1 MLLSGG
7 GEQACVRTIVAGV
20 LASRRNRS
28 DGEHQAPS
36 VAGNT
41 LVDSEPRTRYRCL
54 AKVLLALA
62 AGCLLGGWL
71 RPSAA
76 DLYHAWRAVAVQ
88 APPPLDPQ
96 SYAVKVAQFR
106 RLDPLADRARVVYLG
121 DSITDWMAA
130 SELLSVEGGAVL
142 NRAISGDTTGGVLAR
157 VTDTFPAGV
166 AVCFLM
172 IGRNDLGRGAGPNDT
187 ADRIMQIAQLLV
199 ERHRV
204 RHVVVESVLPF
215 AAANGAHALALN
227 DRLRRRL
234 AAKSE
239 TLSFLDLYSS
249 FLRGR
254 RLDESLYADYTHLN
268 ERGIELRLR
277 REIEHL
283 ARVVPDVRLSL
294 NVSLSKASSAF

>member
-1 MLLSGG
+1 M
-7 GEQACVRTIVAGV
+7 AGK
-20 LASRRNRS
+20 
-28 DGEHQAPS
+28 P
-36 VAGNT
+36 
-41 LVDSEPRTRYRCL
+41 LVDSEPRTRYRCW
-54 AKVLLALA
+54 AKALLGLG

-71 RPSAA
+71 RPYAGE
-76 DLYHAWRAVAVQ
+76 LYHSWRAVAVP
-88 APPPLDPQ
+88 APPPLDPE
-96 SYAVKVAQFR
+96 SYAVKSAQFR

-121 DSITDWMAA
+121 DSITDWMAV

-157 VTDTFPAGV
+157 VEGTFPAGV

-172 IGRNDLGRGAGPNDT
+172 IGRNDLGRGAAPNDT

-215 AAANGAHALALN
+215 AAANGAQAPALN
-227 DRLRRRL
+227 DRLRRL
-234 AAKSE
+234 VAAKGE
-239 TLSFLDLYSS
+239 ALSFLDLYGS

-254 RLDESLYADYTHLN
+254 RLDEALYAGHTHLN
-268 ERGIELRLR
+268 ERGIERRLR

-283 ARVVPDVRLSL
+283 ARAVPDVRLSL
-294 NVSLSKASSAF
+294 NVSLSRPSSAL